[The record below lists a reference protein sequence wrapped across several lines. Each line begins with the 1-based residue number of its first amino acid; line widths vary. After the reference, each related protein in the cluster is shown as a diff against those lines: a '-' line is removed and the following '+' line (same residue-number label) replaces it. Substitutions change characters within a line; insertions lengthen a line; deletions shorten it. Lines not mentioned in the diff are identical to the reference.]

1 MINRVPL
8 VSICKDVNHAS
19 CDRVSK
25 LLPWLREG
33 KMVPLLAGGG
43 GEGGMGMGMGGA
55 RSYINHKYK
64 AF

>member
-25 LLPWLREG
+25 LLPWLRKG

-43 GEGGMGMGMGGA
+43 GGGGMMVVVGGGLEV
-55 RSYINHKYK
+55 I
-64 AF
+64 

>member
-1 MINRVPL
+1 MLTTQVAIEL
-8 VSICKDVNHAS
+8 VKC
-19 CDRVSK
+19 
-25 LLPWLREG
+25 LPWLREG